1 MGSGA
6 CLNEQVINHDLAR
19 GALIPPV
26 LTYLLLGIAAI
37 PFIYYLIAIYS
48 SIRFFRSATPLTASQ
63 NAGFAPAISN
73 LKPVRGLD
81 PEAYENFASFCRQ
94 DYPGE
99 YELLFCVHNE
109 ADPAVAVL
117 ERLIQDFP
125 QRKIRILY
133 GSGRNAI
140 NDKVAKLVRLVDEAE
155 HEVLVIND
163 SDVRVKP
170 DYFRTVVAPLQN
182 PQVGGV
188 TCLYSSVHDTTTLQ
202 SFQSIGMISDFFPGV
217 MVAWQLDGVKFAFGQ
232 TIMTTR
238 KRIAGFGGFQALE
251 SRPADDLLTGRL
263 IAEQGV
269 RMEML
274 PYAVQT
280 VADYTSFK
288 GLMTKRLRWMTVMR
302 HMRPWGH
309 LGLIFTHGLAWCL
322 LAVVIHP
329 TLAVAAV
336 YFGTYLFLRTVMTAL
351 VGNWGLHE
359 KGLWKK
365 LPLFVLWDFTA
376 LCIWIAS
383 FVRRTI
389 HWRGVDYFVRA
400 GMLTRASKSV
410 PPQNGKSEEAP
421 QVTS

>member
-1 MGSGA
+1 
-6 CLNEQVINHDLAR
+6 
-19 GALIPPV
+19 
-26 LTYLLLGIAAI
+26 LLLGIAAI

-48 SIRFFRSATPLTASQ
+48 SIRFFRSATPHVVTPAAQS
-63 NAGFAPAISN
+63 AFAPPLSN

-81 PEAYENFASFCRQ
+81 PQAYENFASFCRQ

-117 ERLIQDFP
+117 EKLIQNFP
-125 QRKIRILY
+125 ERKIRILY

-140 NDKVAKLVRLVDEAE
+140 NDKVAKLVRLVDEAK

-163 SDVRVKP
+163 SDVRVQP

-188 TCLYSSVHDTTTLQ
+188 TCLYSSVDDTTTLQ

-232 TIMTTR
+232 TIVTTR

-288 GLMTKRLRWMTVMR
+288 GLMIKRLRWMTVMR

-309 LGLIFTHGLAWCL
+309 LGLIFTHGIAWSL
-322 LAVVIHP
+322 LAVAIHP
-329 TLAVAAV
+329 TLAVAAA

-376 LCIWIAS
+376 FCIWIAS

-389 HWRGVDYFVRA
+389 HWRGVDYVVRA
-400 GMLTRASKSV
+400 GMLTRASKPV
-410 PPQNGKSEEAP
+410 PPKNGKSKEAS